1 MAKLKYGKYYYK
13 RLIKKSPHPEIAA
26 PMVSF
31 KPKKEIGGPDTSFE
45 WCYISQ
51 PFIMEKKPL
60 VEDLERFLVFAGGD
74 PLNLDDFK
82 AEIEISLGEKGEIF
96 KFTDPR
102 VVYIPRGLA
111 HYPLTIKK
119 VEKPLMMLNITSTQM
134 YPRKE
139 ISDYGKYITAPAIET
154 HIDVIRT
161 YHDDKLTKEQK
172 WSYKGLSYKGKEAA
186 GGGLTLG
193 WFPVVEPHIM
203 HEVPHSHDFDMLAL
217 FLGSNPLNVG
227 EFDAELDMWLGE
239 EGEKYSVTSTSAV
252 YHPKGLI
259 HRQVDFQRIDKPF
272 QEFHVFMAP
281 ERTVLNANPG
291 IK

>member
-13 RLIKKSPHPEIAA
+13 RLIKKSLHPEITA
-26 PMVSF
+26 PIVSF
-31 KPKKEIGGPDTSFE
+31 KPKKETGGPDISFE

-51 PFIMEKKPL
+51 PFLMEKKPL

-82 AEIEISLGEKGEIF
+82 AEIEISLGEKGEIY
-96 KFTDPR
+96 KFTEPR

-119 VEKPLMMLNITSTQM
+119 VEKPFMMLNITSTQM
-134 YPRKE
+134 KPGKE
-139 ISDYGKYITAPAIET
+139 ISDYGKYITAPPIET
-154 HIDVIRT
+154 HTDVIRT
-161 YHDDKLTKEQK
+161 YHDDKMTKEQK

-217 FLGSNPLNVG
+217 FLGGNPMNVG
-227 EFDAELDMWLGE
+227 EFAAELDMWLGE

-291 IK
+291 KT

>member
-1 MAKLKYGKYYYK
+1 MAKLKYGKYVYK
-13 RLIKKSPHPEIAA
+13 RLIRKSPHPEITA

-31 KPKKEIGGPDTSFE
+31 KPKKEPGSPDISFE
-45 WCYISQ
+45 WSYISQ
-51 PFIMEKKPL
+51 PVVLEKKPAAADA
-60 VEDLERFLVFAGGD
+60 DLFLVFAGGD

-82 AEIEISLGEKGEIF
+82 AEIEISLGEKGETY
-96 KFTDPR
+96 KFDEPR
-102 VVYIPRGLA
+102 VVYIPRGLV

-119 VEKPLMMLNITSTQM
+119 VDRPLMMLNIASNQTS
-134 YPRKE
+134 PRQE
-139 ISDYGKYITAPAIET
+139 ISDYARLITAPTIGV
-154 HIDVIRT
+154 HHDVIRT

-172 WSYKGLSYKGKEAA
+172 WSYKELKYSGKDA
-186 GGGLTLG
+186 GGGALTLG

-217 FLGSNPLNVG
+217 FLGSNPLNVA

-239 EGEKYSVTSTSAV
+239 EGEKHSVTSTSAV
-252 YHPKGLI
+252 YHPKGLV

-281 ERTVLNANPG
+281 ERTAIDRSRG
-291 IK
+291 K

>member
-1 MAKLKYGKYYYK
+1 MAKLKYGRYIYK
-13 RLIKKSPHPEIAA
+13 RLIKKSVHPEITA
-26 PMVSF
+26 PIVSL
-31 KPKKEIGGPDTSFE
+31 KPKKETGDTDISFE

-51 PFIMEKKPL
+51 PVIMAKRPAA
-60 VEDLERFLVFAGGD
+60 EDLDRFLVFAGGD

-82 AEIEISLGEKGEIF
+82 AEIEISLGEKGDVY
-96 KFTDPR
+96 KFDEPR
-102 VVYIPRGLA
+102 VVYIPRGLV

-119 VEKPLMMLNITSTQM
+119 VGRPLMMLDITSTQM
-134 YPRKE
+134 YPQKK
-139 ISDYGKYITAPAIET
+139 ISDYAKYITAPSIGT
-154 HIDVIRT
+154 HHDVIKT

-172 WSYKGLSYKGKEAA
+172 WSYKELHYSGKEAA

-217 FLGSNPLNVG
+217 FLGSNPLNVR

-281 ERTVLNANPG
+281 EHTVIETNPTR
-291 IK
+291 K

>member
-1 MAKLKYGKYYYK
+1 MAKLKYGRYIYK
-13 RLIKKSPHPEIAA
+13 RLIKKSVHPEITA
-26 PMVSF
+26 PIVSL
-31 KPKKEIGGPDTSFE
+31 KPKKETGGTDISFE

-51 PFIMEKKPL
+51 PVIMATRPAA
-60 VEDLERFLVFAGGD
+60 EDLDRFLVFGGGD

-82 AEIEISLGEKGEIF
+82 AEIEISLGEKGDVY
-96 KFTDPR
+96 KFDEPR
-102 VVYIPRGLA
+102 VVYIPRGLV

-119 VEKPLMMLNITSTQM
+119 VGRPLMMLDITSTQM
-134 YPRKE
+134 YPQKK
-139 ISDYGKYITAPAIET
+139 ISDYSKYITPPSIGT
-154 HIDVIRT
+154 HHDVIKT
-161 YHDDKLTKEQK
+161 YHDDKLTREQK
-172 WSYKGLSYKGKEAA
+172 WSYKELKYSGKEAS

-203 HEVPHSHDFDMLAL
+203 YEVPHSHDFDMLAL

-239 EGEKYSVTSTSAV
+239 EGEKYSVISTSAV

-259 HRQVDFQRIDKPF
+259 HRQVDFQRVDKPF

-281 ERTVLNANPG
+281 ERTVQSTPG
-291 IK
+291 KS

>member
-1 MAKLKYGKYYYK
+1 
-13 RLIKKSPHPEIAA
+13 
-26 PMVSF
+26 
-31 KPKKEIGGPDTSFE
+31 
-45 WCYISQ
+45 
-51 PFIMEKKPL
+51 

-102 VVYIPRGLA
+102 VVYIPRGLS

-161 YHDDKLTKEQK
+161 YHDDK
-172 WSYKGLSYKGKEAA
+172 
-186 GGGLTLG
+186 
-193 WFPVVEPHIM
+193 VE
-203 HEVPHSHDFDMLAL
+203 L
-217 FLGSNPLNVG
+217 
-227 EFDAELDMWLGE
+227 
-239 EGEKYSVTSTSAV
+239 
-252 YHPKGLI
+252 
-259 HRQVDFQRIDKPF
+259 
-272 QEFHVFMAP
+272 
-281 ERTVLNANPG
+281 
-291 IK
+291 